1 MVDEFSRIEPRLGA
15 ESFSCPHCNA
25 PANHDWY
32 SLFLKP
38 ENADQVL
45 VLTPEAVNVR
55 TESKREWNDITEID
69 QFVERLKRNEVT
81 YAYQKHSQS
90 LKVKMA
96 NLHLSSCH
104 SCNAFA
110 LWVGE
115 RLAFPMNVDK
125 TPALVEEDVEE
136 AAAILNKFPRGA
148 TALMRVCIQKLM
160 PLLKQDGEKL
170 NDSMSSL
177 VRKGLEVEIQEA
189 MEVLQVL
196 GNDPVQPTSLDTQE
210 DKQMALRFVDSL
222 KAILERRML
231 KKGGEG

>member
-1 MVDEFSRIEPRLGA
+1 MSSQGIEPRLGA

-25 PANHDWY
+25 LANQDWY

-38 ENADQVL
+38 ENADEVL
-45 VLTPEAVNVR
+45 VLTPETVSVR
-55 TESKREWNDITEID
+55 TEGKNEWNNIKEID

-81 YAYQKHSQS
+81 YVYQNHSQS

-104 SCNAFA
+104 SCNGFA

-115 RLAFPMNVDK
+115 RLAFPINVDK
-125 TPALVEEDVEE
+125 TPAFVEEDVEE
-136 AAAILNKFPRGA
+136 AAAILNESPRGA

-177 VRKGLEVEIQEA
+177 VRKGLEVEIQQA

-196 GNDPVQPTSLDTQE
+196 GNDPVQPTGLDTQE
-210 DKQMALRFVDSL
+210 DKEMALRFVDSL

>member
-1 MVDEFSRIEPRLGA
+1 MSSLDIEPRLGA

-25 PANHDWY
+25 VANQDWY

-38 ENADQVL
+38 ENADEVL
-45 VLTPEAVNVR
+45 VLTPETVNVR
-55 TESKREWNDITEID
+55 TEGKNQWNDIKEID
-69 QFVERLKRNEVT
+69 EFGERLKTNEVT
-81 YAYQKHSQS
+81 YVYQKHSQS

-104 SCNAFA
+104 SCNGFA

-136 AAAILNKFPRGA
+136 AAAILNKSPRGA
-148 TALMRVCIQKLM
+148 TALMRVCVQKLM
-160 PLLKQDGEKL
+160 PLLKLDGKNL
-170 NDSMSSL
+170 DDSMSSL
-177 VRKGLEVEIQEA
+177 VRKGLEVEIQQA

-196 GNDPVQPTSLDTQE
+196 GNDPGQPTSLDTQE
-210 DKQMALRFVDSL
+210 DKEMALRFVDSL

-231 KKGGEG
+231 KKGDEG

>member
-1 MVDEFSRIEPRLGA
+1 MSSQEIEPRLGA

-25 PANHDWY
+25 VANQDWY

-38 ENADQVL
+38 ENADEVL
-45 VLTPEAVNVR
+45 VLTPETVDDH
-55 TESKREWNDITEID
+55 TEGKNEWKDITEID

-104 SCNAFA
+104 SCNGFA

-136 AAAILNKFPRGA
+136 AAAILNKSPRGA
-148 TALMRVCIQKLM
+148 IALMRVCIQKLM
-160 PLLKQDGEKL
+160 PLLKQGGKSLD
-170 NDSMSSL
+170 DSMSSL
-177 VRKGLEVEIQEA
+177 VRKGLEVEIQQA

-196 GNDPVQPTSLDTQE
+196 RNDPVQPTNLDT
-210 DKQMALRFVDSL
+210 
-222 KAILERRML
+222 
-231 KKGGEG
+231 

>member
-1 MVDEFSRIEPRLGA
+1 MSSQDIDPRLWA

-25 PANHDWY
+25 VANQDWY

-38 ENADQVL
+38 ENADEVL
-45 VLTPEAVNVR
+45 VLTPETVNVH
-55 TESKREWNDITEID
+55 TEGKNEWNNIKEID

-81 YAYQKHSQS
+81 YVYQNHSQS

-104 SCNAFA
+104 SCNGFA

-115 RLAFPMNVDK
+115 RLAFPINVDK
-125 TPALVEEDVEE
+125 TPALVEEDLEE
-136 AAAILNKFPRGA
+136 AAAILNKSPRGA
-148 TALMRVCIQKLM
+148 IALMRVCIQKLM
-160 PLLKQDGEKL
+160 PLLKQDSENL

-177 VRKGLEVEIQEA
+177 VRKGLEVEIQQA

-196 GNDPVQPTSLDTQE
+196 GNDPGQPTS
-210 DKQMALRFVDSL
+210 
-222 KAILERRML
+222 
-231 KKGGEG
+231 

>member
-1 MVDEFSRIEPRLGA
+1 MSSQDIEPRLGA
-15 ESFSCPHCNA
+15 ESFSYPHCNA
-25 PANHDWY
+25 VANQDWY

-38 ENADQVL
+38 ENANEVL
-45 VLTPEAVNVR
+45 VLTPETVTVR
-55 TESKREWNDITEID
+55 TEGKNEWNDITEID

-81 YAYQKHSQS
+81 YVYQKHSQS

-104 SCNAFA
+104 SCNGFA

-115 RLAFPMNVDK
+115 RLAFPINVDK
-125 TPALVEEDVEE
+125 TPALVEEDLEE
-136 AAAILNKFPRGA
+136 AAAILNKSPRGA
-148 TALMRVCIQKLM
+148 IALMRVCIQKLM
-160 PLLKQDGEKL
+160 PLLKQDSENL

-177 VRKGLEVEIQEA
+177 VRKGLEVEIQQA

-196 GNDPVQPTSLDTQE
+196 GNDLGQPTSLDTQE
-210 DKQMALRFVDSL
+210 DKEMALRFVDSL

-231 KKGGEG
+231 NKGG

>member
-1 MVDEFSRIEPRLGA
+1 MSSQDIEPRLGA
-15 ESFSCPHCNA
+15 GSFSCPHCNA
-25 PANHDWY
+25 VANQDWY

-38 ENADQVL
+38 ENADEVL
-45 VLTPEAVNVR
+45 VLTPETVTVR
-55 TESKREWNDITEID
+55 TESKNEWNDITEID

-81 YAYQKHSQS
+81 YVYQKHSQS

-104 SCNAFA
+104 SCNGFA

-115 RLAFPMNVDK
+115 RLAFPINVDK
-125 TPALVEEDVEE
+125 TPALVEEDLEE
-136 AAAILNKFPRGA
+136 AAAILNKSPRGA
-148 TALMRVCIQKLM
+148 IALMRVCIQKLM
-160 PLLKQDGEKL
+160 PLLKQDSENL

-177 VRKGLEVEIQEA
+177 VRKGLEVEIQQA

-210 DKQMALRFVDSL
+210 DKEMVLRFADSL
-222 KAILERRML
+222 KAIWSD
-231 KKGGEG
+231 GC